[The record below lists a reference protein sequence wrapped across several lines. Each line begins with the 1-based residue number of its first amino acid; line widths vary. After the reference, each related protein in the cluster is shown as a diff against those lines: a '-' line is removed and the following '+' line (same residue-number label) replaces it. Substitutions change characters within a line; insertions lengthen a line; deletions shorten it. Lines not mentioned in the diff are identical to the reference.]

1 MASCLTKGEL
11 NVIPLQF
18 ILKTCI
24 SEFTNEIVEFRERIT
39 RTFLFVLCAE
49 GSWANT
55 QSYSMM

>member
-24 SEFTNEIVEFRERIT
+24 SEFTNEIVEFRERT
-39 RTFLFVLCAE
+39 LLGHFYLCFVLKVVGQIHEAIL
-49 GSWANT
+49 
-55 QSYSMM
+55 